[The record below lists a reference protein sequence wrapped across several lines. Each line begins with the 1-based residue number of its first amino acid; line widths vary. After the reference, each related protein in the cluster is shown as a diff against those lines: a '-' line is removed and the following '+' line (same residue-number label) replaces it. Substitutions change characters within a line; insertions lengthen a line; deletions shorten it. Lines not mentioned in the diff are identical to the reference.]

1 MAMEV
6 VDVVYLVSFFLGL
19 GFAVVS
25 ALMSGVFSGG
35 ADAHVGAG
43 HDVHATAGDSVHFP
57 LLSPVTLAMFV
68 ASFGGSGYIYKH
80 ALLLDPALHVA
91 LAAATAVVVALAV
104 AWLFYKIFKATQ
116 GSSEAK
122 VADLVGTEA
131 EIITAIPADGMGEIA
146 YVAMQTRYNG
156 PARTPDG
163 KPLPARTTVKIVRMV
178 SGTFIVER
186 VR

>member
-1 MAMEV
+1 MEL
-6 VDVVYLVSFFLGL
+6 VDIVYWATFFLGL
-19 GFAVVS
+19 GFAVIS

-35 ADAHVGAG
+35 AEAHVGAG

-68 ASFGGSGYIYKH
+68 ASFGGSGLIYKH
-80 ALLLDPALHVA
+80 ALQLDPVAHVA
-91 LAAATAVVVALAV
+91 LAAVTAIVVALAV
-104 AWLFYKIFKATQ
+104 AWLFYKIFGMTQ

-122 VADLVGTEA
+122 VSELVGTEA

-178 SGTFIVER
+178 SGTFIVEKIR
-186 VR
+186 

>member
-1 MAMEV
+1 MGTI
-6 VDVVYLVSFFLGL
+6 DLIYLVCFFLGF
-19 GFAVVS
+19 GFALIS

-35 ADAHVGAG
+35 AEAHVGAG
-43 HDVHATAGDSVHFP
+43 HDIHATAGDSVHFP

-91 LAAATAVVVALAV
+91 LAAGTAVVVALAV
-104 AWLFYKIFKATQ
+104 AWLFYKIFNVTQ

-163 KPLPARTTVKIVRMV
+163 KPLPAR
-178 SGTFIVER
+178 
-186 VR
+186 